1 MNKSRKNKKIKG
13 SGNFLSTTRVQ
24 PETAEVEEI
33 MYFTIKW
40 KNNNGYRIYTQYD
53 PNNSY
58 LTLNI
63 GTSTD
68 WIEFRNGSR
77 VFDDVISIPTNNMIQ
92 LINLEIRDLD
102 NELEQAILRRI
113 RLRLNTT
120 ATDEITLKRQ
130 KYKYMAIKHYVTGM
144 LDAEVSHIEPVSLQ
158 VGRRI
163 NNNTVVPEPTAE
175 LIPLSVAEN
184 PNTLYWGGKKS
195 RKRKIKKTKRS
206 KKSKTKKNKL

>member
-1 MNKSRKNKKIKG
+1 M
-13 SGNFLSTTRVQ
+13 
-24 PETAEVEEI
+24 
-33 MYFTIKW
+33 
-40 KNNNGYRIYTQYD
+40 
-53 PNNSY
+53 
-58 LTLNI
+58 
-63 GTSTD
+63 
-68 WIEFRNGSR
+68 
-77 VFDDVISIPTNNMIQ
+77 
-92 LINLEIRDLD
+92 
-102 NELEQAILRRI
+102 
-113 RLRLNTT
+113 

>member
-13 SGNFLSTTRVQ
+13 SGNFLSRTRVE
-24 PETAEVEEI
+24 PAEAEEI

-40 KNNNGYRIYTQYD
+40 KDYDRYRIYSEYN

-68 WIEFRNGSR
+68 WIEYNNGTSEY
-77 VFDDVISIPTNNMIQ
+77 DDVISIPTNNMIQ
-92 LINLEIRDLD
+92 LINLQIRDLD
-102 NELEQAILRRI
+102 SNINSVIYNNVI
-113 RLRLNTT
+113 RGIVTMT
-120 ATDEITLKRQ
+120 QDEIHVKRE

-144 LDAEVSHIEPVSLQ
+144 LDAEIAPVSLQ

-163 NNNTVVPEPTAE
+163 NNSTVVPEPVAE
-175 LIPLSVAEN
+175 LIPQSVVEN